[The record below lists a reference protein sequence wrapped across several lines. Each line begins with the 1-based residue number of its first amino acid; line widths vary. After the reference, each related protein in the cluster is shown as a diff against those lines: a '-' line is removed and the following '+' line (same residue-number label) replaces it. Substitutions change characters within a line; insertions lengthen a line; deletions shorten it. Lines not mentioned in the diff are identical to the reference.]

1 MKHAV
6 CSALVV
12 CLLSVAPES
21 YAQTTGAPPPDPKPI
36 LPFGKV
42 DFSGLLDG
50 YYSLNFNHPKSGI
63 NQLRNFDIDAN
74 SFALNMGKFT
84 MEQAADPLGFRV
96 DVGFG
101 KAFDVF
107 HATELAGGR
116 FMNNIMQAYVSAKAG
131 SKLKLDFGKFYT
143 SAGAEV
149 TETHLNWNYSRAL
162 LYANGPYYHFG
173 VRATAPLHKN
183 FTAGVQLLNGWN
195 NIKDN
200 NTGKTIGLT
209 SAVTTSKVT
218 WSNTY
223 LVGPEKTDT
232 NEGYR
237 HFYDTVLL
245 LTPHEK
251 FSAYMNFDYGVDRV
265 VGGQNNEFL
274 GIGFAARMAAT
285 KTIAF
290 SPRFEWYSD
299 RQGFITGTAQQ
310 IKEFTFTGEK
320 RWNDYFVTRLEFRRD
335 WSNQPF
341 FFRGNDPASAKSQ
354 TTLLAGMMVHFGPRR

>member
-1 MKHAV
+1 MKHV
-6 CSALVV
+6 VRPALVV
-12 CLLSVAPES
+12 CLLILTPTMD
-21 YAQTTGAPPPDPKPI
+21 AQTTPPPADKNTI
-36 LPFGKV
+36 LPFGRV

-50 YYSLNFNHPKSGI
+50 YYSLNFNHPKSGV
-63 NQLRNFDIDAN
+63 NQLRNFDVDAN
-74 SFALNMGKFT
+74 SFALNMAKLT
-84 MEQAADPLGFRV
+84 IEQSAEPLGFRV

-101 KAFDVF
+101 KAFDIF
-107 HATELAGGR
+107 HATELEGGGY
-116 FMNNIMQAYVSAKAG
+116 MDNIMQAYVSAKVPG
-131 SKLKLDFGKFYT
+131 GLKLDFGKFYT
-143 SAGAEV
+143 TAGAEV

-173 VRATAPLHKN
+173 VRATQPIGKN
-183 FTAGVQLLNGWN
+183 FSAGIQLINGWN

-200 NTGKTIGLT
+200 NSGKTVGLT
-209 SAVTTSKVT
+209 SSVTTSKVT

-223 LVGPEKTDT
+223 YFGPEKTDT
-232 NEGYR
+232 NEGKR

-251 FSAYMNFDYGVDRV
+251 FAAYVNFDYGVDKAP
-265 VGGQNNEFL
+265 VGPDNEFL
-274 GIGFAARMAAT
+274 GIGFAARIAAT

-290 SPRFEWYSD
+290 SPRVEWYND
-299 RQGFITGTAQQ
+299 KQGFITGTAQK

-341 FFRGNDPASAKSQ
+341 FFRGNDPASSKAQ
-354 TTLLAGMMVHFGPRR
+354 TTLLAGMVVHFGPKR